1 MDKMRER
8 KKQNRMITFE
18 EDKQDKTLYNNILSI
33 LRRHSSS
40 GQTAPIQRGTEH
52 ES

>member
-8 KKQNRMITFE
+8 KKQNKMIRIE

-33 LRRHSSS
+33 LRHP
-40 GQTAPIQRGTEH
+40 G
-52 ES
+52 